1 VIHTIEQFG
10 WTARI
15 VWDVL
20 SQQGPLEFKE
30 IRDSSHLRPYEIHIA
45 IGWLA
50 RENKVCLQNNKY
62 MLAETNL
69 TPDIGTNAGVI
80 WNILHNNGTCDINH
94 LKKHSSLDADD
105 IYAAI
110 GWLAREKKINLRMK
124 NP

>member
-1 VIHTIEQFG
+1 MIHTIEQFG

-20 SQQGPLEFKE
+20 SQQGPLDFDE
-30 IRDSSHLRPYEIHIA
+30 IQIHSHLRAYEIHIA

-50 RENKVCLQNNKY
+50 RENKICVNSNKY
-62 MLAETNL
+62 LLSETNL

-80 WNILHNNGTCDINH
+80 WKILHTHGASDINH
-94 LKKHSSLDADD
+94 LKNQSHLDTED
-105 IYAAI
+105 IYEAI

>member
-1 VIHTIEQFG
+1 MIHTIEQFG

-20 SQQGPLEFKE
+20 SQQGPLDFEE
-30 IRDSSHLRPYEIHIA
+30 IQTHSHLREYEIHIA

-50 RENKVCLQNNKY
+50 RENKIFYNSDKY
-62 MLAETNL
+62 LLSETNL

-80 WNILHNNGTCDINH
+80 WNILHNHGASDINH
-94 LKKHSSLDADD
+94 LENQSNLDKED
-105 IYAAI
+105 IYEAI